1 MSYNSTGPRS
11 GTLNR
16 RFSYLIEKFVRPR
29 CWSWRF
35 FPARCEAEMGDS
47 ASIQG
52 HELDVRTSIGTANA
66 TTTKTSA
73 PGPLVHLL
81 AGA

>member
-1 MSYNSTGPRS
+1 
-11 GTLNR
+11 
-16 RFSYLIEKFVRPR
+16 
-29 CWSWRF
+29 
-35 FPARCEAEMGDS
+35 MGDS

-52 HELDVRTSIGTANA
+52 RELDVRTSIGTANA